1 MAKVIFI
8 NGLGYCKE
16 IIVNRYN
23 QNEVIESYTIYE
35 PIKTKKIKNNAKTN
49 KI

>member
-1 MAKVIFI
+1 MKIVFI
-8 NGLGYCKE
+8 ENFGYFKE

-23 QNEVIESYTIYE
+23 QNKVIESYTIYE
-35 PIKTKKIKNNAKTN
+35 PIKTKKIKNNEKTN